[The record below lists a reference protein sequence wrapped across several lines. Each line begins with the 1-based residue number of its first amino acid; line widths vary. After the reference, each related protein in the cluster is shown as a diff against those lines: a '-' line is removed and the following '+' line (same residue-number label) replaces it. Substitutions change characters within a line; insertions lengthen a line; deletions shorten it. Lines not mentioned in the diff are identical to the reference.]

1 MAYLPHL
8 VALAGIWT
16 LVVLSPGPDFVVT
29 VSRAATSRRA
39 GLAAAAGI
47 VLSTAVWASASAAGL
62 ELVLAHYRWVAE
74 VVRLLGAGYLTWL
87 GVRLIVRA
95 RQPVP
100 ARNAAAV
107 SATSAGAERHASTG
121 THDGARIQGS
131 TVGPGSAV
139 GPGSTAAHGI
149 TGTGVHGS
157 TAVAENAGDPG
168 APRLGPSF
176 RAGLLADLGNPK
188 AAVFWTSLFAAVLPP
203 TGPVWVR
210 VCAVGVAVVISAA
223 WYSAVACAFSLAAIT
238 RNYRR
243 AKTWIDRVTGGVLV
257 GLAARLAA
265 EH

>member
-8 VALAGIWT
+8 AALAGIWA

-29 VSRAATSRRA
+29 VSRAAVSRRT

-47 VLSTAVWASASAAGL
+47 VIGTAIWASASAAGL

-74 VVRLLGAGYLTWL
+74 VVRLLGACYLTWL
-87 GVRLIVRA
+87 GFRMIVRA

-100 ARNAAAV
+100 VRADTPVPGPASPQPAASARADSPAAG
-107 SATSAGAERHASTG
+107 SGAGTPAL
-121 THDGARIQGS
+121 
-131 TVGPGSAV
+131 
-139 GPGSTAAHGI
+139 
-149 TGTGVHGS
+149 
-157 TAVAENAGDPG
+157 
-168 APRLGPSF
+168 RLGTAF

-203 TGPVWVR
+203 AAPVWVR
-210 VCAVGVAVVISAA
+210 ACAVAVAVIVAAA
-223 WYSAVACAFSLAAIT
+223 WYSAVACAFSLNAVSGC
-238 RNYRR
+238 YRR
-243 AKTWIDRVTGGVLV
+243 AKTWMDRVTGGVLI

>member
-1 MAYLPHL
+1 VEYLPHL
-8 VALAGIWT
+8 AALAGIWT

-100 ARNAAAV
+100 AGNAAATS
-107 SATSAGAERHASTG
+107 SAATDTRVHASTG
-121 THDGARIQGS
+121 VAGK
-131 TVGPGSAV
+131 SA
-139 GPGSTAAHGI
+139 
-149 TGTGVHGS
+149 
-157 TAVAENAGDPG
+157 DRG

-210 VCAVGVAVVISAA
+210 VCAVAVAVMISAV

>member
-1 MAYLPHL
+1 VTYLPHL
-8 VALAGIWT
+8 IALAGIWS

-47 VLSTAVWASASAAGL
+47 ILGTVIWASASAAGL
-62 ELVLAHYRWVAE
+62 ELVLAHYRWVAGA
-74 VVRLLGAGYLTWL
+74 VRLLGAAYLTWL

-100 ARNAAAV
+100 GGAVPAV
-107 SATSAGAERHASTG
+107 SASPA
-121 THDGARIQGS
+121 
-131 TVGPGSAV
+131 
-139 GPGSTAAHGI
+139 
-149 TGTGVHGS
+149 
-157 TAVAENAGDPG
+157 DPG
-168 APRLGPSF
+168 APRLAPSF

-210 VCAVGVAVVISAA
+210 VCAVAVAVVISAG

-238 RNYRR
+238 RGYRR
-243 AKTWIDRVTGGVLV
+243 AKTWIDRVTGGVLI